1 MFTTV
6 AGNTDLLVL
15 TTLSMILLVISL
27 IMGLKIRWFRARM
40 DMKATNSGREL
51 ESLDGVYRSHP
62 FEVSTSAPLAP
73 QSYNIIAGSS
83 SHTSPISPSSEKLS
97 VHSSIL
103 HTSKTDLWKIPT
115 ASSLEG
121 PPVGSSQ
128 PSKHNRKIEDGAKSI
143 LNSASGKNLLS
154 KPTEH
159 NSVHIDSLKNLPAR
173 QPQPT
178 SHKEKASDGNKMK
191 FLFPLGKNPLSKQ
204 EKHNKPPQNSIQV
217 SSPQNPPLF
226 AAMGYPQLSQNEGK
240 NVDENRLTA
249 QTVPNK
255 NPLAR
260 QDRQT
265 KPVEARQSPYSFGQS
280 KKPKGILQKI
290 KPPTLPTTHGDSS
303 HTLNDNTTSLRSNEG
318 SSTSLVLKTP
328 LPLYVLEQDES
339 ESLS

>member
-1 MFTTV
+1 
-6 AGNTDLLVL
+6 
-15 TTLSMILLVISL
+15 
-27 IMGLKIRWFRARM
+27 
-40 DMKATNSGREL
+40 MKETKSGREL
-51 ESLDGVYRSHP
+51 RSLDGVYRSHP

-73 QSYNIIAGSS
+73 QSYNIIANSS
-83 SHTSPISPSSEKLS
+83 SHASPISPSSEKLS

-103 HTSKTDLWKIPT
+103 HASKTDLWKIPT

-128 PSKHNRKIEDGAKSI
+128 PSKHDRKIDGAETIS
-143 LNSASGKNLLS
+143 NSASGKNLLS

-159 NSVHIDSLKNLPAR
+159 NSVHTDSLKNLPAG

-178 SHKEKASDGNKMK
+178 SHKEKASDRNRIK
-191 FLFPLGKNPLSKQ
+191 FPFHNPLSKQ
-204 EKHNKPPQNSIQV
+204 EKHNKPPQNSKQV
-217 SSPQNPPLF
+217 SSPQNSPLF
-226 AAMGYPQLSQNEGK
+226 AAMSHPQLSQNEGE
-240 NVDENRLTA
+240 NVDRNRLTA

-260 QDRQT
+260 QDKQT
-265 KPVEARQSPYSFGQS
+265 KPVEARQSPDRFGQS
-280 KKPKGILQKI
+280 TKSKGILQKI

-303 HTLNDNTTSLRSNEG
+303 HTLNYDNTTSLRPNEE
-318 SSTSLVLKTP
+318 SSTSLMLKTP